1 MISSLCIEDRDGDEL
16 GMQVVNGP
24 QGLEI
29 MLTIKSKGEEGG
41 SSVVLSLT
49 DTLLVSEYLK
59 SRMTKIADQLS
70 D

>member
-1 MISSLCIEDRDGDEL
+1 MVSALCIEDRDGDEL
-16 GMQVVNGP
+16 DMKVVNGLRGP
-24 QGLEI
+24 EI
-29 MLTIKSKGEEGG
+29 MLTIRSKGEAE

-59 SRMTKIADQLS
+59 SRMAKIADQVL